1 MVGRM
6 MAVRLG
12 TYLGA
17 RVAMPEID
25 VGAVERRTQQW
36 GRELLAVVSAQRESR
51 STRWRDAL
59 VGAMTADERT
69 RARMLGL
76 TDVLAR
82 LPHERSP
89 RRTASL
95 VREYLGGD
103 LVLPRVLKRFM
114 KMGTASWMPD
124 TLVAWGARR
133 SVGMMASKFIVDAK
147 APALDRALALLA
159 SEGRSASVDVLGEAV
174 MSNGEA
180 DAYRDNYLRLIAEL
194 AKHPLA
200 GERTVGGFPVI
211 ELSLK
216 LSSLSARFN
225 PVALAMTLD
234 DIAPRLRAI
243 LVASRAAGLGITVDA
258 EQYKTRALVWHC
270 LTETLRQERALD
282 GWGDV
287 GTVLQAYHRDADDY
301 LAAMVSFAEER
312 GTPLRVR
319 LVKGAY
325 WDEEAIVAGQNGW
338 PVPVFQD
345 KAATDICFETLVARA
360 LERTDAI
367 ALAVASHNVRSH
379 VYAEAVAESLGLPAG
394 TIEHQSL
401 YRTWTALSRSLGAM
415 GWVARD
421 YVPVGEPEPAMA
433 YLVRRILENS
443 SQVGF
448 LSQSRENS
456 DERALLAEPKLTT
469 EDERYAREP
478 HVTGFVSVAEARL
491 FDPTEQATFAAELAS
506 ARQRWGEH
514 YPLRIGQQEV
524 TTGATLEDRSPSYPD
539 GPPVGFVEQAGP
551 DEVERALAMVNEAQ
565 PAWAARDRNERA
577 DVLERAAQLIDERKL
592 TLGAWVV
599 HEAGRSWT
607 EAVADV
613 EEAADHLSWAA
624 HEARASH
631 VAGDYEPRGVVACI
645 PPWNFPMALSAGMTG
660 GALVTGNAVVLKPAS
675 ETPITAM
682 MLADVLYEAGV
693 PREALVVLPG
703 SGAVVG
709 QALVDSPLV
718 DMVAFTGSME
728 VGTEIYERAAQV
740 TLARGGVKRVIAEM
754 GGKNAIVVFPDA
766 DLDDAVRA
774 VLRSAFSH
782 AGQKCSACSRVLV
795 HEAVADRFTERLVA
809 AARGLPMGPADD
821 PGTVVNPVV
830 SPLAKERLVAHLGA
844 IHAESEVLL
853 EGVSQPGCLVG
864 PTIVRVAPEDAA
876 TAYASQVEMF
886 GPIVA
891 VTRFADED
899 QAVELANN
907 TPYGL
912 TLGVFSHSPRTVERL
927 VSAGIAGNVY
937 VNRHVTGARV
947 GIEPFGGMAMS
958 GTGPKAGGVQYLRA
972 FEVHRDQPRV
982 TSEIS
987 PLNGLMTT
995 GGHRLPDGF
1004 STAAWVATPAAER
1017 ARVLGAALDI
1027 MAMKV
1032 AVTTG
1037 ELAQARQAIA
1047 EDDEIADARET
1058 VRIPGQRST
1067 ITWAM
1072 PRGVGLV
1079 AVDPSW
1085 DVSGMIAH
1093 VVGCLLAGNGLVLHH
1108 AGMATGVEVSLVAAL
1123 ADAGVPPETMAVVTD
1138 RDLLDLAM
1146 APVHFA
1152 IAPAT
1157 HPRLRELHRA
1167 LSRTRATADQ
1177 RWMKALVVADEA
1189 YVPGEAGFLRQFAQA
1204 KVVAINTMRH
1214 GAELG
1219 I

>member
-1 MVGRM
+1 MSEVDAGQ
-6 MAVRLG
+6 
-12 TYLGA
+12 
-17 RVAMPEID
+17 
-25 VGAVERRTQQW
+25 VEQRTQEM
-36 GRELLAVVSAQRESR
+36 GRDLLAVVNAHQEPRSA
-51 STRWRDAL
+51 RWRDAL
-59 VGAMTADERT
+59 VGAMTGDEGT

-89 RRTASL
+89 SRTASL

-103 LVLPRVLKRFM
+103 LVLPRVLKRLM

-124 TLVAWGARR
+124 LIVAWGARR
-133 SVGMMASKFIVDAK
+133 SVSLMATKFIVDAK
-147 APALDRALALLA
+147 APALNRALASLA

-174 MSNGEA
+174 LSDGEA
-180 DAYRDNYLRLIAEL
+180 DAYRDSYLKLIAEL
-194 AKHPLA
+194 AQHPLA

-225 PVALAMTLD
+225 PVAPAMTFD
-234 DIAPRLRAI
+234 DIGPRLKAI
-243 LVASRAAGLGITVDA
+243 LLAARVGGLGITVDA
-258 EQYKTRALVWHC
+258 EQYRTRALGWHC
-270 LTETLRQERALD
+270 LTEALRQERALD

-287 GTVLQAYHRDADDY
+287 GTVLQAYHRDADVY
-301 LAAMVSFAEER
+301 LDAMLAFAEER

-325 WDEEAIVAGQNGW
+325 WDEEVIVASQNGW

-345 KAATDICFETLVARA
+345 KAATDICFEMLVRRA

-379 VYAEAVAESLGLPAG
+379 VYAEAVAESLDLPQG
-394 TIEHQSL
+394 TVEHQTL
-401 YRTWTALSRSLGAM
+401 YRTWTALSHSLGAK
-415 GWVARD
+415 GWSSRD

-448 LSQSRENS
+448 LSRSRENG
-456 DERALLAEPKLTT
+456 DERALLAPPTLTG
-469 EDERYAREP
+469 EDHRYAREV
-478 HVTGFVSVAEARL
+478 HATGFVSVGEARL
-491 FDPTEQATFAAELAS
+491 FDPAEQAAFAVELAEVRS
-506 ARQRWGEH
+506 RWGER
-514 YPLRIGQQEV
+514 YPLRIGDEEV
-524 TTGATLEDRSPSYPD
+524 LTGRTLEDRSPSYPD
-539 GPPVGFVEQAGP
+539 GPPLGLVEQAGP
-551 DEVERALAMVNEAQ
+551 DEIARVLAMVSEAQ
-565 PAWAARDRNERA
+565 PAWASRGRNERA
-577 DVLERAAQLIDERKL
+577 DVLARASVIIDERKL

-613 EEAADHLSWAA
+613 EEAADHLAWAA

-631 VAGDYEPRGVVACI
+631 GAGAYGPRGVVACI
-645 PPWNFPMALSAGMTG
+645 PPWNFPMALAAGMTG

-754 GGKNAIVVFPDA
+754 GGKNTIVVFPDA

-1093 VVGCLLAGNGLVLHH
+1093 VVGCLPWQH
-1108 AGMATGVEVSLVAAL
+1108 A
-1123 ADAGVPPETMAVVTD
+1123 
-1138 RDLLDLAM
+1138 R
-1146 APVHFA
+1146 A
-1152 IAPAT
+1152 IRSPLRST
-1157 HPRLRELHRA
+1157 IRLRA
-1167 LSRTRATADQ
+1167 LSRRRMGRRSRRPLLQSPMRSLKHPWCRLRT
-1177 RWMKALVVADEA
+1177 MALS
-1189 YVPGEAGFLRQFAQA
+1189 
-1204 KVVAINTMRH
+1204 
-1214 GAELG
+1214 
-1219 I
+1219 